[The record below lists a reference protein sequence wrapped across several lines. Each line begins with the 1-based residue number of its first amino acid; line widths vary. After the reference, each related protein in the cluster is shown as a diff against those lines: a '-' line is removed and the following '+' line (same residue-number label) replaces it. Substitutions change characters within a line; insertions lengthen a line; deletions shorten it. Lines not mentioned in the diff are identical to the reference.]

1 MYFPIVVFVKIRDL
15 LLLRDQLY
23 YKDLQVWNKWKS
35 MPTFVSLR
43 CLAKL
48 IIFLIEELSNLELSC
63 GLFVADIV
71 FFIALYQRWIYPI
84 DPKRVN
90 EFGTTGET
98 TDSAAGTAEQEP
110 KETKAIQNGVATPD
124 AEVVSD
130 KKND

>member
-1 MYFPIVVFVKIRDL
+1 M
-15 LLLRDQLY
+15 
-23 YKDLQVWNKWKS
+23 
-35 MPTFVSLR
+35 
-43 CLAKL
+43 L
-48 IIFLIEELSNLELSC
+48 ISFLIKELSYWKLNCGSC
-63 GLFVADIV
+63 VADIV

-98 TDSAAGTAEQEP
+98 ADGVAGTAEQEP
-110 KETKAIQNGVATPD
+110 KETKAIENGTATPD